1 MNDAHIDEIIH
12 TKEGS
17 VVPELG
23 DQTCRDLVSNT
34 EKMPGDTWLSE
45 DGCNICVC
53 KGENISTMSCS
64 TKS

>member
-1 MNDAHIDEIIH
+1 M
-12 TKEGS
+12 
-17 VVPELG
+17 VPELG

-64 TKS
+64 AKS